1 MKTKTYD
8 DEYISVNLTEDEFE
22 LLNNAIELL
31 DNTHYDFGFELTIKT
46 LKDKFEDIKAVLN
59 HG

>member
-1 MKTKTYD
+1 MKTYD

-22 LLNNAIELL
+22 IINNAIELL
-31 DNTHYDFGFELTIKT
+31 ENTYYDFGFELTIKT
-46 LKDKFEDIKAVLN
+46 LKDKFEDMKAVLN

>member
-22 LLNNAIELL
+22 IINNAIELL
-31 DNTHYDFGFELTIKT
+31 ENTHYDFGFELIIKT

>member
-8 DEYISVNLTEDEFE
+8 EEYISVNLTEDEFE
-22 LLNNAIELL
+22 IINNAIELL
-31 DNTHYDFGFELTIKT
+31 ENTYYDFGFELTIKT

>member
-1 MKTKTYD
+1 MKTYD

-22 LLNNAIELL
+22 IINNAIELL
-31 DNTHYDFGFELTIKT
+31 ENTHYDFGFELTIKA